1 MLWEATVT
9 KTSAIDTFAA
19 LRSAWDEERYKV
31 FVLRGDASLGDNP
44 ARFYEASFPLIGTP
58 HAFAEDVA
66 VGDRDNQR
74 TGEIWSD
81 VRYDPNHPDAYRHSP
96 NAQPLHTD
104 GSYIPAYPNATLMA
118 CFSSAGEGGETTF
131 IDGDDVIASM
141 KAEAPA
147 LLAALQSRIMPHA
160 RSGDRNDAKVIDI
173 RDGKSFVN
181 WNFYCVDKE
190 IDAEG
195 SALAQRLFDY
205 LGESPWIKEKTI
217 GVKLLPNDAV
227 TWKDRRVLHGRNAFS
242 GHQNSVRHLSKCAI
256 DVARFAA

>member
-1 MLWEATVT
+1 MLWETSVT
-9 KTSAIDTFAA
+9 AGSAVDSFAA
-19 LRSAWDEERYKV
+19 LRSAWEEERFKV

-44 ARFYEASFPLIGTP
+44 SRFYEANFPHIGTP
-58 HAFAEDVA
+58 QAFAEDVA

-131 IDGDDVIASM
+131 IDGDDVIACM
-141 KAEAPA
+141 NQETPT
-147 LLAALQSRIMPHA
+147 LLAALQNRIMPHA

-173 RDGKSFVN
+173 RDGRSFVN
-181 WNFYCVDKE
+181 WNYYCVDTA
-190 IDAEG
+190 IDPEG
-195 SALAQRLFDY
+195 RALAQELFDY
-205 LGESPWIKEKTI
+205 LANSPAIKGKTI
-217 GVKLLPNDAV
+217 GVKLMPNDAV
-227 TWKDRRVLHGRNAFS
+227 TWKDRRVQHGRNAFS